1 MVSKANP
8 KYLLQGWKL
17 QGAFEL
23 YVINPSKGGRVSSKK
38 VGTVAKI
45 SHSDKAKVEN
55 KTDQA
60 VFLLHT
66 TAQEEGAVPFA
77 LQTAK
82 LDYKGLRRDLKVAV
96 DKGLPPSPTPGVLAR
111 Q

>member
-60 VFLLHT
+60 VFL
-66 TAQEEGAVPFA
+66 EGAVPFA